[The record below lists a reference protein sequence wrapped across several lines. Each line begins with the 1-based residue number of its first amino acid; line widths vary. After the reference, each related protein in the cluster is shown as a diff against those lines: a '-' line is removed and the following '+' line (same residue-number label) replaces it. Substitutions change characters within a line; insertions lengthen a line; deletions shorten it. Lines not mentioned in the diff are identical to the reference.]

1 MAPDESSK
9 PPLFSKPYRST
20 EWHCP
25 DWSDRSNGVPEY
37 VIRTGSK
44 KSMDIKEDHGKK
56 GGDCLSLPISNYAS
70 YVLQSGCFTWTG
82 R

>member
-1 MAPDESSK
+1 MNPQNHKYS
-9 PPLFSKPYRST
+9 PNHT
-20 EWHCP
+20 EVLSGIALI

-44 KSMDIKEDHGKK
+44 KSTDIKEEHNDIYGN
-56 GGDCLSLPISNYAS
+56 CLFLPISNYAS
-70 YVLQSGCFTWTG
+70 YVLQTGCFTWTG

>member
-1 MAPDESSK
+1 MAKDESSE
-9 PPLFSKPYRST
+9 PPIFSKP

-25 DWSDRSNGVPEY
+25 DWSDRRNGVPEY

-44 KSMDIKEDHGKK
+44 KSTDIKEKNDEND
-56 GGDCLSLPISNYAS
+56 GDSVSLPISNYAS
-70 YVLQSGCFTWTG
+70 YVLQTGCFTWTG